1 MGAGPGTGIAGR
13 SWPASSGRATP
24 SPPAAAPCRAA
35 ARSPPG
41 RAGGRTSRRGHP
53 HRTGT
58 PPAQPAPA
66 APWPP
71 SGTSARRSS
80 PRARRS
86 RPPATS
92 NCRRPA
98 AGTGRCASSR
108 TGARPARRR
117 SAADSP
123 ARRAA
128 LPCGTRPAWREPT
141 PPFRYARC
149 RTSTRTRRSARPT
162 APPLLVE
169 EVLVTNV
176 SGLLPSQV
184 TDDNW
189 IYADSPAVSEADLS
203 RTGKWLVFVPARQV
217 DRWWALI
224 RLATEQGRLGIS
236 AKAATARHN
245 DLATSRRTKLI
256 CAYTRDWQDQSDVR
270 RVLRQL
276 RGIGVTPR
284 LSYKTN

>member
-1 MGAGPGTGIAGR
+1 VDSEAVAER
-13 SWPASSGRATP
+13 ESWAKARWPAILNER
-24 SPPAAAPCRAA
+24 AAP
-35 ARSPPG
+35 
-41 RAGGRTSRRGHP
+41 
-53 HRTGT
+53 
-58 PPAQPAPA
+58 Q
-66 APWPP
+66 
-71 SGTSARRSS
+71 
-80 PRARRS
+80 RARR
-86 RPPATS
+86 T
-92 NCRRPA
+92 
-98 AGTGRCASSR
+98 
-108 TGARPARRR
+108 ARR
-117 SAADSP
+117 
-123 ARRAA
+123 
-128 LPCGTRPAWREPT
+128 
-141 PPFRYARC
+141 
-149 RTSTRTRRSARPT
+149 
-162 APPLLVE
+162 LLVE

-256 CAYTRDWQDQSDVR
+256 CVYTRDWQDQSDVR

-276 RGIGVTPR
+276 RGIGVTSR
-284 LSYKTN
+284 LSYKTNEATVSGVYGAGSAIYVSQPGSAEFEDRGQRVRSPVTAARRHS